1 MSKGLKGITVTIDGD
16 NRNLVKV
23 LSNTEKEARSLSS
36 ELKGVNSL
44 LKFDPKNA
52 ELLAQKQTVLTKAI
66 AETEE
71 KLKLLKSY
79 ITLFE
84 PSFKICDTELEVT
97 LKGS

>member
-1 MSKGLKGITVTIDGD
+1 MLLWMAPECGKKCLQPQTLHAAFSSPSTDLTSKVKSHWCVWIWPVIDDTI
-16 NRNLVKV
+16 
-23 LSNTEKEARSLSS
+23 
-36 ELKGVNSL
+36 
-44 LKFDPKNA
+44 
-52 ELLAQKQTVLTKAI
+52 
-66 AETEE
+66 E